1 MCCKRRTQP
10 LPTQRNPTPR
20 THPAL
25 LLQALAEELKVRP
38 MDLVQRYRELGCVDV
53 AVTATTPE
61 GGRTRGYRVRTRC
74 TPAAQ
79 LWQNGGG
86 GDGGPRLKVPLCR
99 WRVPAGLPSAPLAA
113 CRLLPLLTSEPLP
126 PLPLPPP
133 VGLWPPQIT
142 LMPPSAEEKTLG
154 DYFPALKL
162 GAKKR

>member
-61 GGRTRGYRVRTRC
+61 GGRTRGYR
-74 TPAAQ
+74 
-79 LWQNGGG
+79 
-86 GDGGPRLKVPLCR
+86 
-99 WRVPAGLPSAPLAA
+99 
-113 CRLLPLLTSEPLP
+113 
-126 PLPLPPP
+126 
-133 VGLWPPQIT
+133 IT
-142 LMPPSAEEKTLG
+142 LMPPSAEQKTLG